1 LNIHSF
7 TDATAMADY
16 ATADILAL
24 AEQAIAQRGAFHL
37 VLAGGTSPRQCY
49 ERLRQQAAAWQSWH
63 IYFGD
68 ERCLPIG
75 DEERND
81 TMAARTWLD
90 HVAIP
95 ASQIHRMPTELGA
108 KAAAASYNHTLSKV
122 AAFDCVLLGMGE
134 DGHTASLFPNNPA
147 LHAHDCAAVAVDH
160 APKPPA
166 QRVSLTLERI
176 NQSHK
181 RIIMVAG
188 AGKQAV
194 WKQIIA
200 GESFP
205 ATAVDA
211 PQWLYVKS

>member
-1 LNIHSF
+1 LNIHTF
-7 TDATAMADY
+7 ADTAAMADY
-16 ATADILAL
+16 ATTHILAL
-24 AEQAIAQRGAFHL
+24 AKQAIAQRGAFHL

-49 ERLRQQAAAWQSWH
+49 ERLHQQTAAWQSWH

-68 ERCLPIG
+68 ERCLPVG
-75 DEERND
+75 DAERND
-81 TMAARTWLD
+81 TMAAQAWLD

-95 ASQIHRMPTELGA
+95 PAQIHPMPTEQGTET
-108 KAAAASYNHTLSKV
+108 AAASYNQTLSKV

-147 LHAHDCAAVAVDH
+147 LQAHDCAAVAVDH
-160 APKPPA
+160 SPKPPA

-176 NQSHK
+176 NHSRE

-194 WKQIIA
+194 WQQIVA

-205 ATAVDA
+205 VTAVEA
-211 PQWLYVKS
+211 PQWLYVKP